1 MEHRYQIWNYHRVLT
16 TMKTD
21 VEKPISEETV
31 RRALGEF
38 QIPVNS
44 QQVVLIQQYI
54 KTLLRWNEKLNL
66 TAIRDPLEILYRH
79 FCESMFAAG
88 AIPVD
93 KGRLADIGSGP
104 GFPGIPLKIVRPELE
119 LCLVESNIKKGT
131 FLAEVVRELHLTNTR
146 VLISR
151 YEELGEEIAPLDYV
165 CSRAVGEFQPFLEW
179 AVSEQ
184 VQALPVIL
192 WTGEVDLEVVRKLQN
207 WEWGEPILI
216 PKSLQR
222 YLLVGKKQEMSAG
235 RQNS

>member
-1 MEHRYQIWNYHRVLT
+1 MT
-16 TMKTD
+16 TD
-21 VEKPISEETV
+21 VEKPISEETI

-38 QIPVNS
+38 QISVNS
-44 QQVVLIQQYI
+44 EQVVLIQQYI
-54 KTLLRWNEKLNL
+54 KTLLRWNDKLNL

-79 FCESMFAAG
+79 FCESMFAVG

-104 GFPGIPLKIVRPELE
+104 GFPGIPLKLARPELE

-131 FLAEVVRELHLTNTR
+131 FLAEAVRELQLTNTR

-179 AVSEQ
+179 AGSER
-184 VQALPVIL
+184 VQAHQVVL
-192 WTGEVDLEVVRKLQN
+192 WIGGRDLEEVRKLKS
-207 WEWGEPILI
+207 WEWNEPILI

-222 YLLVGKKQEMSAG
+222 YLLVGKKQEMSAA
-235 RQNS
+235 RQSS

>member
-1 MEHRYQIWNYHRVLT
+1 MR
-16 TMKTD
+16 TD
-21 VEKPISEETV
+21 VEKPLSEETI
-31 RRALGEF
+31 RRSLGEF
-38 QIPVNS
+38 QIAVERE
-44 QQVVLIQQYI
+44 QVGLIQQYI

-104 GFPGIPLKIVRPELE
+104 GFPGIPLKIIRPELE

-131 FLAEVVRELHLTNTR
+131 FLAEVVRELQLTNSR

-151 YEELGEEIAPLDYV
+151 YEELGEEVAPLDYV
-165 CSRAVGEFQPFLEW
+165 CSRAVGEFGPFLEW
-179 AVSEQ
+179 AGSDR
-184 VQALPVIL
+184 VQAQNVIL
-192 WTGEVDLEVVRKLQN
+192 WIGGRDLEEVQKARD
-207 WEWGEPILI
+207 WEWREPILI

-222 YLLVGKKQEMSAG
+222 YLLVGKKKEMSA
-235 RQNS
+235 

>member
-1 MEHRYQIWNYHRVLT
+1 MI
-16 TMKTD
+16 TD
-21 VEKPISEETV
+21 VGWPLSEETV

-38 QIPVNS
+38 QIPVDS
-44 QQVVLIQQYI
+44 RQVISIQRYT

-104 GFPGIPLKIVRPELE
+104 GFPGIPLKIIRPELE
-119 LCLVESNIKKGT
+119 LCLVEANIKKGT
-131 FLAEVVRELHLTNTR
+131 FLAEVVRELGLTNSR

-151 YEELGEEIAPLDYV
+151 YEELGEEVAPLDYV
-165 CSRAVGEFQPFLEW
+165 CSRAVGEFGPFLEW
-179 AVSEQ
+179 AGSNE
-184 VQALPVIL
+184 VQAHQVIL
-192 WTGEVDLEVVRKLQN
+192 WIGGRDLEEAQKNKN
-207 WEWGEPILI
+207 WEWHEPVLI

-222 YLLVGKKQEMSAG
+222 YLLVGKKKEMSA
-235 RQNS
+235 

>member
-1 MEHRYQIWNYHRVLT
+1 MIT
-16 TMKTD
+16 GAA
-21 VEKPISEETV
+21 KPVSEETV

-38 QIPVNS
+38 QISVDSN
-44 QQVVLIQQYI
+44 QVGLIQHYI
-54 KTLLRWNEKLNL
+54 GTLLRWNEKLNL

-104 GFPGIPLKIVRPELE
+104 GFPGIPLKIARPELD

-131 FLAEVVRELHLTNTR
+131 FLAEVARELQLTNTR

-151 YEELGEEIAPLDYV
+151 YEELGEEISPLDYV
-165 CSRAVGEFQPFLEW
+165 CSRAVGEFGQFLGW
-179 AVSEQ
+179 AGSEK
-184 VQALPVIL
+184 VQARQAIL
-192 WTGEVDLEVVRKLQN
+192 WIGGRDLGEVQKIGD
-207 WEWGEPILI
+207 WEWQEPILI

-222 YLLVGKKQEMSAG
+222 YLLVGKKREMSA
-235 RQNS
+235 

>member
-1 MEHRYQIWNYHRVLT
+1 MP
-16 TMKTD
+16 TD
-21 VEKPISEETV
+21 TEKPISGETV

-38 QIPVNS
+38 QISVESS
-44 QQVVLIQQYI
+44 QVLQIQHYI

-104 GFPGIPLKIVRPELE
+104 GFPGIPLKIIRPELE

-131 FLAEVVRELHLTNTR
+131 FLAEVVRELQLTKSR

-165 CSRAVGEFQPFLEW
+165 CSRAVGEFDPFLEW
-179 AVSEQ
+179 AGSDQ
-184 VQALPVIL
+184 VQADRVIL
-192 WTGEVDLEVVRKLQN
+192 WIGGRDLEEVRKNGN
-207 WEWGEPILI
+207 WAWQEPILI

-222 YLLVGKKQEMSAG
+222 YLLVGKKNEMSA
-235 RQNS
+235 

>member
-1 MEHRYQIWNYHRVLT
+1 MT
-16 TMKTD
+16 TG
-21 VEKPISEETV
+21 VEKPVSDETV

-38 QIPVNS
+38 QIS
-44 QQVVLIQQYI
+44 IDSEQVFLIQHYI
-54 KTLLRWNEKLNL
+54 AILLRWNEKLNL

-79 FCESMFAAG
+79 FCESMFAGG

-104 GFPGIPLKIVRPELE
+104 GFPGIPLKIARPDLE

-131 FLAEVVRELHLTNTR
+131 FLAEVVRELKLANSR

-165 CSRAVGEFQPFLEW
+165 CSRAVGEFGSFLAW
-179 AVSEQ
+179 AGSAQ
-184 VQALPVIL
+184 VQARHVIL
-192 WTGEVDLEVVRKLQN
+192 WIGGRDLEEAQKSKN
-207 WEWGEPILI
+207 WDWGEPILI

-222 YLLVGKKQEMSAG
+222 YILVGKNTEMSA
-235 RQNS
+235 

>member
-1 MEHRYQIWNYHRVLT
+1 MT
-16 TMKTD
+16 TD
-21 VEKPISEETV
+21 VEKPVSEETI

-38 QIPVNS
+38 EIPVES
-44 QQVVLIQQYI
+44 KQVVLIQQYI
-54 KTLLRWNEKLNL
+54 GILLRWNEKLNL

-104 GFPGIPLKIVRPELE
+104 GFPGIPLKIIRPELE

-131 FLAEVVRELHLTNTR
+131 FLAEVVRELQLTNSR

-151 YEELGEEIAPLDYV
+151 YEELGEEVAPLDYV
-165 CSRAVGEFQPFLEW
+165 CSRAVGEFVPFLQW
-179 AVSEQ
+179 AGSERVAAQ
-184 VQALPVIL
+184 QVIL
-192 WTGEVDLEVVRKLQN
+192 WIGGRDLEEIRKIKT
-207 WEWGEPILI
+207 WEWREPILI

-222 YLLVGKKQEMSAG
+222 YLLVGKKRETSAG
-235 RQNS
+235 RQNAQTS